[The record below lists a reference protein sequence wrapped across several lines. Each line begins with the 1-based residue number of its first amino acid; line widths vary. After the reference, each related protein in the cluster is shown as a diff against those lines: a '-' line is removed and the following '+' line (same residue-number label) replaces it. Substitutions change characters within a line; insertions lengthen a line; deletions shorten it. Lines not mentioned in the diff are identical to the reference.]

1 MRIQILTT
9 FIVVALGA
17 ALGSSGAA
25 ANAGSHYTGG
35 QKDVKICLPTTGSY
49 TPEVCEKAFDPAGLC
64 EPGEKVELDFCE
76 TYNPA
81 PSCSLDGQS
90 GQRCGCYYF
99 CKKKDPPEPEP
110 KPEPKPRNVD
120 DREASVLLD

>member
-9 FIVVALGA
+9 LIVVAIGTALGA
-17 ALGSSGAA
+17 SQAVGNAGAA
-25 ANAGSHYTGG
+25 YTGG

-49 TPEVCEKAFDPAGLC
+49 TPEVCEEAFDPTGLC

-81 PSCSLDGQS
+81 PLCSIDGQN

-99 CKKKDPPEPEP
+99 CKEKGPITPG
-110 KPEPKPRNVD
+110 PKPRKIQD
-120 DREASVLLD
+120 HEGGVLLN